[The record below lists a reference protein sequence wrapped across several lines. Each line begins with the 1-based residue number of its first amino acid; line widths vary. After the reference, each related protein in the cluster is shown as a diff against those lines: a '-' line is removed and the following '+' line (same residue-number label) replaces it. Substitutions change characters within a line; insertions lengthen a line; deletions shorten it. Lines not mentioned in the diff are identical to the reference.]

1 MLPKSVDGIPLTVF
15 SLTASEFIT
24 DANADAYRLLLQRL
38 ERTERDIALAL
49 AVDPSRQIGSMSALR
64 VTGVGAADLLLAVR
78 DVTTQTADPA
88 PTMTMMSMA
97 GRDVL
102 VLTPDAGTSTASQF
116 VFSTDGVIFAIR
128 DADPDLAAR
137 FIMAMP

>member
-1 MLPKSVDGIPLTVF
+1 MLPKNVDGIPLTIF

-24 DANADAYRLLLQRL
+24 EANADAYNLLLQRL
-38 ERTERDIALAL
+38 ERTQRDIVLAL
-49 AVDPSRQIGSMSALR
+49 AVDPSRRIGSMSALR
-64 VTGVGAADLLLAVR
+64 ITGVGADDLLLAVR
-78 DVTTQTADPA
+78 DVTTQTASPA
-88 PTMTMMSMA
+88 PTMTMTSMA

-102 VLTPDAGTSTASQF
+102 VLTPDAGASASQF

-128 DADPDLAAR
+128 DVDPDLAAR